1 MTVNDFQKY
10 LILKYG
16 KRHSGVIA
24 LNEEHQVITERE
36 ELFSRKR
43 LQFIL
48 SIVWLLL
55 GFSNI
60 ANQWYGGQSGFITGP
75 FFLIMSF
82 SYLGLFYYKKK
93 KHSLISMLSLTHQ
106 TNNNMGEMI
115 NEINTRNRNGLF
127 KLKPITIDEV
137 DNAPNMGSL
146 VDNWR
151 LATLILS
158 SSLAIIAGFY
168 AFESGNQ
175 WLYWTLMLSILVSYK
190 LLFNYLKFL
199 YRNKLI
205 QSLYLYG
212 LTFDTK

>member
-16 KRHSGVIA
+16 KRQSGVIA
-24 LNEEHQVITERE
+24 LNEEHQVIKERE
-36 ELFSRKR
+36 ELFSRNR

-60 ANQWYGGQSGFITGP
+60 ANQWHGGDSGFIVGP

-82 SYLGLFYYKKK
+82 FYLGLFYHKKK
-93 KHSLISMLSLTHQ
+93 KHSLISVLSLTHQ
-106 TNNNMGEMI
+106 QNYSLTEMTDEVNI
-115 NEINTRNRNGLF
+115 RNRNGQF
-127 KLKPITIDEV
+127 KLKPITADEV

-151 LATLILS
+151 LATLMLS
-158 SSLAIIAGFY
+158 TALAIIAGIY
-168 AFESGNQ
+168 AFESGSQ
-175 WLYWTLMLSILVSYK
+175 WLYWTLMVSTLVSYK
-190 LLFNYLKFL
+190 LLFNYLKFI
-199 YRNKLI
+199 YRSKLI
-205 QSLYLYG
+205 QTLYLYG
-212 LTFDTK
+212 LTCTTE

>member
-16 KRHSGVIA
+16 KRQSGVIA

-36 ELFSRKR
+36 ELFSRNR

-60 ANQWYGGQSGFITGP
+60 ANQWHGGHSGFIVGP

-82 SYLGLFYYKKK
+82 CYLGLFYHKKK
-93 KHSLISMLSLTHQ
+93 KHSLISVLSLTHQ
-106 TNNNMGEMI
+106 QNYSLTEMTDEVNI
-115 NEINTRNRNGLF
+115 RNRNGLF
-127 KLKPITIDEV
+127 KLKPITADEV

-151 LATLILS
+151 LATLMLS
-158 SSLAIIAGFY
+158 TALAIIAGIY
-168 AFESGNQ
+168 AFESGSQ
-175 WLYWTLMLSILVSYK
+175 WLYWTLMVSTLVSYK
-190 LLFNYLKFL
+190 LLFNYLKFI
-199 YRNKLI
+199 YRSKLI
-205 QSLYLYG
+205 QTLYLYG
-212 LTFDTK
+212 LTCTTE